1 MAILRRQLATE
12 LGMHIGAPFNR
23 RNHPHTIVRQ
33 VLENLNAFI
42 VHRICLFNA
51 YRSAKYSNGTSSSGT
66 SLVVT
71 SATSGSGAF
80 STASMASASE
90 V

>member
-1 MAILRRQLATE
+1 
-12 LGMHIGAPFNR
+12 MHIGATFNR

-42 VHRICLFNA
+42 VHRFWLFNA
-51 YRSAKYSNGTSSSGT
+51 SSGRPNISNGTSPSST

-71 SATSGSGAF
+71 SATSGSGVF
-80 STASMASASE
+80 STTSMTSAS
-90 V
+90 